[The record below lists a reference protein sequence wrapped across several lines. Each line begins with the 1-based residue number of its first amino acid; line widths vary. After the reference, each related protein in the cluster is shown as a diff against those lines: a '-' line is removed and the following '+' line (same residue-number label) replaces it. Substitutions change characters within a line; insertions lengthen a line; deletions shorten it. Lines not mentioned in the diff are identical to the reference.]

1 MELVM
6 ADRDGNIVS
15 NGGNLNVPDEAA
27 AELAAT
33 IAWPELTLALSGRTH
48 EPQK

>member
-1 MELVM
+1 M
-6 ADRDGNIVS
+6 AGTKGNVDTNAS
-15 NGGNLNVPDEAA
+15 SLNVPDEAA

-33 IAWPELTLALSGRTH
+33 IAWPELTLALYGRTH